1 MGEFWFLGLG
11 ARSGAEGAEGVRS
24 GPREGVSPLLVGR
37 GLERELCPSQKN
49 FEYVLLKLRVLF
61 DIWKVI

>member
-1 MGEFWFLGLG
+1 
-11 ARSGAEGAEGVRS
+11 VRS